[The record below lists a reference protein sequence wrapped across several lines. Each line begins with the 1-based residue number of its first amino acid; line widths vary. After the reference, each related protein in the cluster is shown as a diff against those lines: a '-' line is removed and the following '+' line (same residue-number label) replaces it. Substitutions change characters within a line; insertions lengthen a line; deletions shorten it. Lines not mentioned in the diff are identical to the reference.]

1 VDTSNRLQLNKSG
14 AISLQLLVIMVPVI
28 FGFMGF
34 AIDLGRMY
42 LVRAELHQAANA
54 MALAAA
60 KQLIGTSGATANA
73 DAAALSTYNNADLT
87 ANKYN
92 FGSQII
98 GDDSGFLQTETNS
111 TTYFALASDAMSTD
125 PNATANPADGTTAQY
140 AQANIT
146 ADAPLTFWAL
156 LSLGQSRK
164 TPIAARAVAGISAP
178 VCTACGVEPL
188 AAAALDSTDTTNF
201 GFAIGTE
208 YTFGYQCTG
217 VPTPTPLT
225 GTAQRIPYLI
235 VDRFNTGST
244 LDETQQLFSIGAAGL
259 LPTGSTN
266 LTAAGLTTYGCL
278 TAVPGNTE
286 NVWATASPG
295 ACTAAAPP
303 PSVQEML
310 CGLSVRMDT
319 NTPTACTSVTDLSS
333 ISAPFLADTDVTN
346 PVTDYTTYAGNTRR
360 IITIPIVNALG
371 TAGMNVLGF
380 REFLIEGSPGFD
392 TNDPSDTNGRFIALY
407 IGSPAPV
414 KQGRFDGGCDAT
426 GGPGKVVLF
435 Q

>member
-1 VDTSNRLQLNKSG
+1 MTMPHRRLPESRSLQGPSDTSNRLHPNKSG

-60 KQLIGTSGATANA
+60 KQLIGTSVATANA

-156 LSLGQSRK
+156 LSLG
-164 TPIAARAVAGISAP
+164 
-178 VCTACGVEPL
+178 
-188 AAAALDSTDTTNF
+188 
-201 GFAIGTE
+201 
-208 YTFGYQCTG
+208 
-217 VPTPTPLT
+217 
-225 GTAQRIPYLI
+225 
-235 VDRFNTGST
+235 
-244 LDETQQLFSIGAAGL
+244 
-259 LPTGSTN
+259 
-266 LTAAGLTTYGCL
+266 
-278 TAVPGNTE
+278 
-286 NVWATASPG
+286 
-295 ACTAAAPP
+295 
-303 PSVQEML
+303 
-310 CGLSVRMDT
+310 
-319 NTPTACTSVTDLSS
+319 
-333 ISAPFLADTDVTN
+333 
-346 PVTDYTTYAGNTRR
+346 
-360 IITIPIVNALG
+360 
-371 TAGMNVLGF
+371 
-380 REFLIEGSPGFD
+380 
-392 TNDPSDTNGRFIALY
+392 
-407 IGSPAPV
+407 
-414 KQGRFDGGCDAT
+414 
-426 GGPGKVVLF
+426 
-435 Q
+435 